1 MEKRIS
7 GKVELPRYYAGEGL
21 RTAQIIWFYPS
32 SSISIIGINMYAYA
46 YRKR

>member
-1 MEKRIS
+1 MEEQIS
-7 GKVELPRYYAGEGL
+7 GKVELPARYYAGEGL

-32 SSISIIGINMYAYA
+32 LSIIGINMYAYS

>member
-1 MEKRIS
+1 MEEQIS
-7 GKVELPRYYAGEGL
+7 GKVELPRYDAGVGL

-32 SSISIIGINMYAYA
+32 LSIIGINMYAYS